1 MELESL
7 WIVRAPC
14 STTCLFSASISS
26 YPVTLFRC
34 APSCEKVVLD
44 RAVKSSARFRITTAV
59 CSDHSRR
66 RCLMSSRLG
75 GGTARRGESS
85 RAEWEPGDGSEW
97 SWLGTVVRSAVLLVV
112 VLLGSLAE
120 ARPSTPSWTCSFKL
134 TLGSGPS
141 AGVRLPSKLC
151 RCCCCFSCRDA
162 EPEWKDLKVT
172 REGVEKGLKKGA
184 GGIMDSAEALNIGK
198 QLEQLDPPLPSSS
211 KIDSRSISLYTELK
225 VLSEVYT

>member
-1 MELESL
+1 M
-7 WIVRAPC
+7 
-14 STTCLFSASISS
+14 TCLFSASISS
-26 YPVTLFRC
+26 YPVTLFKC

-75 GGTARRGESS
+75 GGTGRRGESS
-85 RAEWEPGDGSEW
+85 SGWEADVPDDGSEW
-97 SWLGTVVRSAVLLVV
+97 SWLGTVVRSSTVLLLL
-112 VLLGSLAE
+112 VLLAE
-120 ARPSTPSWTCSFKL
+120 ARPSTPSWTCSFKP

-151 RCCCCFSCRDA
+151 RCCSCRDA

-172 REGVEKGLKKGA
+172 GEEVEKGLKKRA
-184 GGIMDSAEALNIGK
+184 GGVMDSAEALNIGK
-198 QLEQLDPPLPSSS
+198 
-211 KIDSRSISLYTELK
+211 
-225 VLSEVYT
+225 